1 MAGPERALPGDGGH
15 SRLRAS
21 HADRDGVI
29 STLKSAYVL
38 GFVTKPEFDA
48 RVSQTLAARTHADLA
63 GVTSD
68 LPAWLAA
75 AQPPAERA
83 PARATLRPAD
93 RAVVGLAVL
102 AAIAFAAANLSA
114 DGWVALGAFGSA
126 LASLFLAAAQ
136 IRTARRSRR
145 AGGQPPGRIAPSP
158 RTAAAGPVP
167 RPPAIERGRPGDV
180 RPPNRRRQ
188 DPLLTC

>member
-83 PARATLRPAD
+83 SSSKPIGMLYSETLF
-93 RAVVGLAVL
+93 GTELN
-102 AAIAFAAANLSA
+102 FAEEC
-114 DGWVALGAFGSA
+114 
-126 LASLFLAAAQ
+126 
-136 IRTARRSRR
+136 RTAR
-145 AGGQPPGRIAPSP
+145 
-158 RTAAAGPVP
+158 
-167 RPPAIERGRPGDV
+167 
-180 RPPNRRRQ
+180 
-188 DPLLTC
+188 